1 MKNILDQIQAQ
12 INERLAFNSK
22 IDKILETTKHP
33 TLPNNVSNYAEYIR
47 DAERSLNHKNIN
59 LDIVLRLTSLKNDIS
74 TTSEDYFALNVTA
87 LIKTHYKNLEELSNH
102 YAQVAENIHS
112 MRSQLRKQGL
122 FDDKIR
128 SDIGY
133 SYTNADA
140 SRQMYHQA
148 KYDFDSLIDYLEA

>member
-33 TLPNNVSNYAEYIR
+33 MLSNDLSDYSEYIR
-47 DAERSLNHKNIN
+47 EAERSLNHKNIN
-59 LDIVLRLTSLKNDIS
+59 LDIVLRLTTLKNDIA
-74 TTSEDYFALNVTA
+74 TTAEDYFALNVTS
-87 LIKTHYKNLEELSNH
+87 LIKTHYDNVEALSNH
-102 YAQVAENIHS
+102 HEQIAENIHS

-122 FDDKIR
+122 FDDKTR
-128 SDIGY
+128 SDISH

-148 KYDFDSLIDYLEA
+148 KYDIDSLIDYIEA